1 MVIAEAG
8 LIGIRL
14 HHFIRTSEQD
24 IEIRKRLKVQKPG
37 EASFII
43 PEASRSHR

>member
-24 IEIRKRLKVQKPG
+24 IEIRKRLKVQTQG
-37 EASFII
+37 ETSFII
-43 PEASRSHR
+43 PEAPKSPG